1 MIYHCKWILLQAPHM
16 SGLQFIMQS
25 MTACILSL
33 SFSYILKLISL
44 MNFDGSLHLQF
55 GICNAFPLT
64 ISELAVG
71 ALQTT
76 APLQPCCVFP
86 KYPPEDA
93 APGTLRGW
101 SCVGSAGTE
110 SSQGLVHAGSETEID
125 KVFDLRPWRIRRVKV
140 KQTYNKN
147 RSL

>member
-1 MIYHCKWILLQAPHM
+1 MIYHCKWILLQALDM
-16 SGLQFIMQS
+16 SGLQFITQS

-44 MNFDGSLHLQF
+44 MNFDGSLF

-86 KYPPEDA
+86 KDAPEDA

-101 SCVGSAGTE
+101 SCVGNVGNAGTE
-110 SSQGLVHAGSETEID
+110 SSQGLVNTGSEIEMD
-125 KVFDLRPWRIRRVKV
+125 NSV
-140 KQTYNKN
+140 
-147 RSL
+147 